1 MRAYSDTL
9 TIDINS
15 KGVLDVDTVKGC
27 TFGIAAHGEKGC
39 YQGCYA
45 AAIAKFRGIDFSK
58 AVVRKVKG
66 RAQAKQIEKRVKA
79 APLGFFRIGTM
90 GDPCHSWNETV
101 STVEWLAPFATPVI
115 ITKHWQK
122 MTDDHMQE
130 LVMAGAILNTSVSAL
145 DTQKQ
150 LARRENELIRYEDFG
165 GVSVARVVS
174 CDFNRE
180 TEQGASMAQVQE
192 RLLKYRCV
200 IDNPL
205 RIAATHELVKAGVIK
220 LRKVQDLISV
230 RNISIAE
237 DSKTYIGHCN
247 GCTELCGL
255 GFIKQPAYKPDGKQS
270 DFFNK
275 REENG
280 NQCQTNIN

>member
-1 MRAYSDTL
+1 MRTYGTEL

-15 KGVLDVDTVKGC
+15 KGVLDVDVVKGC

-58 AVVRKVKG
+58 AIVRKVKS
-66 RAQAKQIEKRVKA
+66 RTQARHIEKRVKA
-79 APLGFFRIGTM
+79 APLGFFRVGTM
-90 GDPCHSWNETV
+90 GDPCHSWDETV
-101 STVEWLAPFATPVI
+101 ETVKWLAPFATPVI

-122 MTDDHMQE
+122 MSDDHAQE

-145 DTQKQ
+145 DAPKH
-150 LARRENELIRYEDFG
+150 LARRENELIRYADFG

-180 TEQGASMAQVQE
+180 TEQGSDMAQVQE
-192 RLLKYRCV
+192 RLWKYEHV

-205 RIAATHELVKAGVIK
+205 RIAATHELVKSGVIK

-230 RNISIAE
+230 RNISVAE
-237 DSKTYIGHCN
+237 DSKTYVGHCN

-255 GFIKQPAYKPDGKQS
+255 GFIKQPVHKPEGKQARL
-270 DFFNK
+270 FK
-275 REENG
+275 EN
-280 NQCQTNIN
+280 I